1 MSFAAVAV
9 LCLCLAVLC
18 GCGKQSGEKKSEYQI
33 TGQLAL
39 DHAEQFSV
47 EYYEGGYT
55 HIRIADGTDYVL
67 IPEGAEKTDLG
78 FSGAVIL
85 QKPFRQIYL
94 AASSAMDL
102 FVRLDCLDRIGSVS
116 TQAKDYSIEEAKTA
130 IEKGSIRYVGKY
142 SAPDYETILSSGCNL
157 AVESTM
163 ITHSP
168 QIREELERLGIPVL
182 MERSS
187 YESSPLGRLEWIK
200 LYGVLLDRQEEAEQ
214 FYEAEKQK
222 LARVTERLSSV
233 SGKERPGVA
242 FFYISSN
249 GYVNVRKPGDYISTM
264 IEMAGG
270 TYCLSDIQVETENAL
285 STMNINWE
293 EFYQHA
299 VDADIL
305 IYNSTIEGELDSVGD
320 LVEKNNLFKEF
331 KAVKEGRVYCTHA
344 NMFQESSAVCDVVVD
359 LYHIMYGTDGN
370 EGKGVN
376 ERSGLTYLFP
386 LSDTESE

>member
-1 MSFAAVAV
+1 MMKERNRVIPAV
-9 LCLCLAVLC
+9 LLLLGMCLALLC
-18 GCGKQSGEKKSEYQI
+18 GCGKQSGEKKSAYQI

-39 DHAEQFSV
+39 DHADQFSV

-55 HIRIADGTDYVL
+55 HIRIADGTDYIL

-78 FSGAVIL
+78 ISGAVIL
-85 QKPFRQIYL
+85 QKPFRKIYL

-102 FVRLDCLDRIGSVS
+102 FIRLDCLDRIGTVS
-116 TQAKDYSIEEAKTA
+116 TQAKDYSIEEAKAA
-130 IEKGSIRYVGKY
+130 IEKGTISYVGKY
-142 SAPDYETILSSGCNL
+142 SAPDYETILNSGCNL
-157 AVESTM
+157 AIESTM

-200 LYGVLLDRQEEAEQ
+200 LYGVLLDRQEEAER
-214 FYEAEKQK
+214 FYETEKQK
-222 LARVTERLSSV
+222 LAQVTEELSSDT
-233 SGKERPGVA
+233 GQKRPTVA

-270 TYCLSDIQVETENAL
+270 TYCLSDLKIETENAL

-305 IYNSTIEGELDSVGD
+305 IYNSTIEGELDSVQD
-320 LVEKNNLFKEF
+320 LTEKNNLFKDF

-359 LYHIMYGTDGN
+359 LYHIMYGKDGN
-370 EGKGVN
+370 
-376 ERSGLTYLFP
+376 GLTYLFP
-386 LSDTESE
+386 LPDTESK